1 VAEAIRGAL
10 AGTRPT
16 AVNCSWAIERMK
28 RLYASVRDRPP
39 AGIRRRLVEEALPV
53 MHASYNARFF
63 SVLFAQRRELPQMW

>member
-1 VAEAIRGAL
+1 
-10 AGTRPT
+10 
-16 AVNCSWAIERMK
+16 MK